1 MVRSFFDRSE
11 LALERQEE
19 ARVSSIPTLDARTL
33 DPQALGAA
41 FREFGFCAL
50 VGHEIDSGL
59 TEPAYDA
66 VRQFF
71 ALPEATK
78 LRYRL
83 PGTGGA
89 RGYTPFRTE
98 TAKDQSEPDLKEFWH
113 VGRELLPDDP
123 DYERVLPNLWPSELP
138 SMRPALLALYRA
150 LDMLGA
156 RVLRALALELDL
168 APHWFDDKID
178 HGNSILRPLHYPPL
192 AAGTHAPSGVR
203 SAAHEDINLI
213 TLMIAAGEPGL
224 ELLRRD
230 GTWLAVDAAPGQV
243 IVNIGDMLQRLTNHV
258 LPSTTHR
265 VINPDGPA
273 GRVSRYSLPFFLHP
287 NSELRIETLSSC
299 ISAERPNLYPE
310 PITADAYLQQRLREI
325 GLLEG

>member
-1 MVRSFFDRSE
+1 M
-11 LALERQEE
+11 
-19 ARVSSIPTLDARTL
+19 SSIPTLDARTL
-33 DPQALGAA
+33 DPEALGLA

-59 TEPAYDA
+59 IEPAYDA

-71 ALPEATK
+71 ALREAAK

-83 PGTGGA
+83 PGKGGA
-89 RGYTPFRTE
+89 RGYTPFGTE
-98 TAKDQSEPDLKEFWH
+98 KAKDQSEPDLKEFWH

-123 DYERVLPNLWPSELP
+123 DYERVLPNLWPSEVP

-150 LDMLGA
+150 LDELGA
-156 RVLRALALELDL
+156 RVLSALALDLDL

-178 HGNSILRPLHYPPL
+178 HGNSILRALHYPPL
-192 AAGTHAPSGVR
+192 LVDVDGPSLARVPEGAQRAGVR

-224 ELLRRD
+224 EILRRD
-230 GTWLAVDAAPGQV
+230 GQWLALDAEPGQV
-243 IVNIGDMLQRLTNHV
+243 IINIGDMLQRLTNHV

-265 VINPDGPA
+265 VINPRGPA
-273 GRVSRYSLPFFLHP
+273 ARVSRYSLPFFLHP
-287 NSELRIETLSSC
+287 NAELRIETLASC
-299 ISAERPNLYPE
+299 ISAERPNRYPE
-310 PITADAYLQQRLREI
+310 PITADAYLQQRLGEI